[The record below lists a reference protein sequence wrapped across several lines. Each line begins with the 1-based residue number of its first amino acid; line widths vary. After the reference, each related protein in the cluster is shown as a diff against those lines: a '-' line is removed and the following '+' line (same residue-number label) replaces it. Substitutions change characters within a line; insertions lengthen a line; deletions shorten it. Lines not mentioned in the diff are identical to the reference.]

1 MSRSPWDV
9 MGDRD
14 SWAIRRES
22 EAEQQRRVILNT
34 PLPKNDAALFKATR
48 CRVLRSFCVKGEPL
62 SIGSECTVPWH
73 DALSLKAAGKVE
85 FLDEGFSCR

>member
-34 PLPKNDAALFKATR
+34 PLPKNDAALFTPTR
-48 CRVLRSFCVKGEPL
+48 CRVVRCFCIKGKPL
-62 SIGSECTVPWH
+62 PIGSECELPRH
-73 DALSLKAAGKVE
+73 EAMSLKAAGKVE
-85 FLDEGFSCR
+85 LIEGVACQ

>member
-48 CRVLRSFCVKGEPL
+48 CKVVRIMLHKASPFQSAQNCELPRHE
-62 SIGSECTVPWH
+62 
-73 DALSLKAAGKVE
+73 ALSLAAAGKVE
-85 FLDEGFSCR
+85 LIDGVPCQ